1 MYDAVVRWLVFACGL
16 LASARL
22 AGAQPAPAP
31 PPPAPAPTPVPE
43 PAADPTPGDPSAPQ
57 LPTPTPAPVPEPLAT
72 VPGPVGPLPKVTST
86 AKIDRAIAE
95 QICAARDP
103 SCDWLATLGSLER
116 QSTLRVISAAGL
128 ELEPAP
134 WGKQIGKIRIYTEEV
149 FAEKN
154 RLLRLLNF
162 FHRTTRPDVLR
173 GEVIVEEGETWT
185 QERIEETARRLR
197 DPLFSSVVVVLP
209 VKSAA
214 AGKVDVLVVTR
225 DIWSLR
231 LNTQYTIQE
240 GELTDL
246 SMSLSENNFLGRRL
260 VVALA
265 LTMDQGK
272 IETGPLFID
281 KNFLGEHLELR
292 SRVNAIVNRSSLF
305 DGDIDTEGSSSTV
318 SLRKTLWQLS
328 SKWGGGV
335 NFTHRYAT
343 ERRFE
348 GTNLRQVRCA
358 LGATECV
365 LLNRET
371 AAITPDDE
379 KLPFIYRQRR
389 WSVTASAVRQ
399 FGTKVKQQVSFGHS
413 LDSTKPRL
421 LDGFPG
427 TVEQREPFIARVLP
441 PSEVDSA
448 PFVSYAL
455 FTPRY
460 RTRSNVSTYDLAED
474 LRLGPDLEASAGFG
488 LKLLG
493 SDDNFQRGG
502 LGGGYTLPIARD
514 GSIRVGAAYS
524 TRYQDGEFRDNGAS
538 VSMRLVTPNLRYA
551 RVIMESTLG
560 TRWNERRR
568 GFFTIGSDNGLRGFG
583 INQFFGERV
592 FGTQIEARSI
602 PTSLWVLRLGGVVF
616 YEVGGAA
623 DTLKNLQLHQDAGVG
638 FRMLLP
644 QTSRELF
651 RFDLAFPLDGS
662 QAGRPKFSAGFQS
675 EF

>member
-1 MYDAVVRWLVFACGL
+1 V
-16 LASARL
+16 
-22 AGAQPAPAP
+22 PE
-31 PPPAPAPTPVPE
+31 PPATVPTPVP
-43 PAADPTPGDPSAPQ
+43 PSAK
-57 LPTPTPAPVPEPLAT
+57 AA
-72 VPGPVGPLPKVTST
+72 

-95 QICAARDP
+95 QICAAQDP

-116 QSTLRVISAAGL
+116 ASMLRALAARGY
-128 ELEPAP
+128 ELEPSP
-134 WGKQIGKIRIYTEEV
+134 WGKVIGKVHVYNEDV
-149 FAEKN
+149 FAEKT
-154 RLLRLLNF
+154 RLLQLLNF
-162 FHRTTRPDVLR
+162 FHVTTKERVLR
-173 GEVIVEEGETWT
+173 EEVVVQPGELWD
-185 QERIEETARRLR
+185 QERIQETARRLR
-197 DPLFSSVVVVLP
+197 DPLFSSVIVVVP
-209 VKSAA
+209 VKSAEP
-214 AGKVDVLVVTR
+214 GRVDVLVVTR

-231 LNTQYTIQE
+231 LNTQYTVQE

-246 SMSLSENNFLGRRL
+246 AMSLSENNFLGRRL

-272 IETGPLFID
+272 IETGPLIID

-292 SRVNAIVNRSSLF
+292 TRVNAIVNRAALF
-305 DGDIDTEGSSSTV
+305 DGDIETEGSSSTV

-358 LGATECV
+358 VGVERCV
-365 LLNRET
+365 LLDRET
-371 AAITPDDE
+371 AAMTPEDE

-389 WSVTASAVRQ
+389 WSITASAVRQ
-399 FGTKVKQQVSFGHS
+399 FGTKVKQHVTFGYT

-421 LDGFPG
+421 LEDFPG

-448 PFVSYAL
+448 PFVSYSL

-460 RTRSNVSTYDLAED
+460 RTRRNVATYDLAED
-474 LRLGPDLEASAGFG
+474 LRLGPDLEVSYGIG
-488 LKLLG
+488 LALLG

-514 GSIRVGAAYS
+514 GSVRVGFGYS

-538 VSMRLVTPNLRYA
+538 VSMRLVTPNLVYA
-551 RVIMESTLG
+551 RIVMESTIG
-560 TRWNERRR
+560 TRWNERTP
-568 GFFTIGSDNGLRGFG
+568 GFFTIGSDNGLRGYG

-623 DTLKNLQLHQDAGVG
+623 DTLKDLQLHQDVGVG

-651 RFDLAFPLDGS
+651 RFDFAFPLDGPD
-662 QAGRPKFSAGFQS
+662 AGRPKFSAGFQS